1 MPPIF
6 PGRAASKINR
16 IGVLTAGGD
25 CPGLNAVIRAVVK
38 SAVQGHGW
46 EVLGIRDGFEG
57 LISEDDAITPLT
69 IESVYGILARGGTI
83 LGAASRANP
92 FLYTKRQ
99 QGSHV
104 SIDVTPRVLER
115 IGELAL
121 DAVVVIGGDG
131 TMRIARE
138 LHEMGAPLVGVPKTI
153 DNDVEGTEY
162 TFGFDTAVSVATE
175 AIDRLR
181 TTAESHHRAMI
192 VEVMGRQAG
201 WIALHSGVAGGADV
215 VLIPERPFELEAIYR
230 RLQQS
235 FAEVQRSAIVVV
247 AEGAYAQGS
256 GPVFR
261 RRAGSQDKPRLGG
274 IGEHLAQ
281 LLQERQELEPAGAA
295 ELDWDIRVTVLGHVQ
310 RGGAPSSTDRVLA
323 TRLGSAAVRL
333 IARGKLGRMVALRGS
348 VLTDLPLARVARVPR
363 TVPLNCDLVLTAQDL
378 GICLG

>member
-6 PGRAASKINR
+6 PGRDAGAINR

-38 SAVQGHGW
+38 SAVQGYGW

-57 LISEDDAITPLT
+57 LISESDAIVPLT
-69 IESVYGILARGGTI
+69 GESIYGILARGGTI

-99 QGSHV
+99 QGDRI

-115 IGELAL
+115 IEELAL
-121 DAVVVIGGDG
+121 DALVVIGGDG

-162 TFGFDTAVSVATE
+162 SFGFDTAVSVATE

-215 VLIPERPFELEAIYR
+215 VLIPEHPFDVETIYR
-230 RLQQS
+230 RIQDS
-235 FAEVQRSAIVVV
+235 FAQVQRSAIVVV
-247 AEGAYAQGS
+247 AEGAYAQHG

-261 RRAGSQDKPRLGG
+261 RRAGSQDKQRLGG

-281 LLQERQELEPAGAA
+281 LLQEHQDQEPAGAA

-310 RGGAPSSTDRVLA
+310 RGGTPSSTDRVLA
-323 TRLGSAAVRL
+323 TRFGAAAVRL

-348 VLTDLPLARVARVPR
+348 VLTDLPLTRVARVPR
-363 TVPLNCDLVLTAQDL
+363 TVPLDCDLVLTAQEL